1 MDRPLPLHPLR
12 RLLPAL
18 TLATGLCGGLA
29 APARAGALG
38 DALADNPAR
47 IAATGTRLQA
57 DLRADAFSDPA
68 APLRLDDEDWG
79 RHARSRHALNHAQL
93 AVQASVGVE
102 TRGWRLRAL
111 TRSGAVATASADAV
125 TLLGLLNRDAAPG
138 SGTRFDLDYR
148 LDFWRATGLGLGRSW
163 RWAPAPGHQLE
174 MGAGVQVLGRLELLH
189 EVFTGTATP
198 AGPDRMLFDGQ
209 HLRAGNRMRTDDPGR
224 FNPFVRDG
232 SPGGHGHA
240 FDLGA
245 RWTFGGPW
253 QLELAGFDLGA
264 RLKGRDMPESLRTG
278 RFLYDGDGRLIG
290 NADGSAAVQGQDRR
304 GTLDLRP
311 RARWTG
317 RLGWQQQAWALDLL
331 WQSHA
336 GVRQAE
342 LAARRLLGDGGWWAG
357 ASLTTRNTALGLSAG
372 NEWLSLG
379 LSLSQPRPRE
389 ARALGT
395 ALRLQLP
402 L

>member
-1 MDRPLPLHPLR
+1 MILPSLPPR
-12 RLLPAL
+12 RRLPAL
-18 TLATGLCGGLA
+18 ALATGLTVGCA
-29 APARAGALG
+29 AAAQAGALG
-38 DALADNPAR
+38 DALADSPAR

-57 DLRADAFSDPA
+57 GLRADAFSDPA
-68 APLRLDDEDWG
+68 ALLRLDDPDWG

-93 AVQASVGVE
+93 AVQAAAGFE
-102 TRGWRLRAL
+102 TQGWRLQLLSR
-111 TRSGAVATASADAV
+111 TGGVATATADTV
-125 TLLGLLNRDAAPG
+125 TLLGLLNRDEPPG

-148 LDFWRATGLGLGRSW
+148 LDFWRATGLALGRSW
-163 RWAPAPGHQLE
+163 RWAPAPGQWLEVGAAAQL
-174 MGAGVQVLGRLELLH
+174 LGRLELLH

-232 SPGGHGHA
+232 HPGGHGHA

-245 RWTFGGPW
+245 RWSFAGQW
-253 QLELAGFDLGA
+253 QLEVAGFDVGA

-278 RFLYDGDGRLIG
+278 RFLYDGEGRLIG

-304 GTLDLRP
+304 GPLDLRP
-311 RARWTG
+311 RARWIG

-331 WQSHA
+331 WQSQA

-342 LAARRLLGDGGWWAG
+342 LAARRTLGCSGYWVG
-357 ASLTTRNTALGLSAG
+357 ASLTARNPALGLSAG
-372 NEWLSLG
+372 NHWFSAGVALSHP
-379 LSLSQPRPRE
+379 QPGQ

-395 ALRLQLP
+395 ALRVQVP